1 MYIINEIS
9 KENAKRVKYMHSIWL
24 SHGTHNDL
32 ADARLTII
40 LNEKGSGFFQYY
52 SIDPKWVVN
61 TQYSLILHLR
71 NK

>member
-1 MYIINEIS
+1 MHYILDYMYIINEVS

-40 LNEKGSGFFQYY
+40 WNEKGVDFFN
-52 SIDPKWVVN
+52 IIRLTLNEW
-61 TQYSLILHLR
+61 
-71 NK
+71 